1 MGDKVVRIGCSSGF
15 WGDSMVGAP
24 QLVASG
30 GVDYLVA
37 DYLAEITMSIMAR
50 ARAKDPAAGYA
61 TDFVTVT
68 MARLLRD
75 IAARRIRVVTN
86 AGGVNPVACGQAIR
100 KLAAEQ
106 GVALKVAVVS
116 GDDLLP
122 RADEFRAA
130 FVAEQG
136 FVPDKF
142 MSMNAYLGAFPI
154 AAALAA
160 GADIVIT
167 GRCVDSALALGPL
180 IHEFGWQADDWDR
193 LAAGSLAGH
202 IIECGAQATGGIHTD
217 WADVP
222 DWENIGYPIVSVAA
236 DGSFTVGKP
245 AGTGGIVTRG
255 TVAEQLVY
263 EIGDPASY
271 LLPDVTCDFSAV
283 TVQETGESQVRV
295 AGARG
300 RPPTGRYK
308 VSATYMDGFRAVA
321 HLTIGGVDAVA
332 KAERTAAAILARTR
346 KIFASVN
353 LADYRDTLVEVL
365 GAEASYGP
373 HANPAVRQTREAV
386 LKLAVSHLQK
396 LALEIFAR
404 EVAPAGTSFS
414 PGTTGYFGGRPS
426 PQPVVRLYTCFV
438 AKAAVPIA
446 LDIDGAAHRV
456 EIATTNGF
464 TAAPPAEA
472 QSAPLP
478 PGPRTTVP
486 LIRLA
491 FGRSGDKG
499 NHSNI
504 GIIARE
510 PRFLSAIRPVL
521 TAEAVQAWM
530 AHTGTTKVER
540 FDLPGVHGL
549 NFLLHDSLGGGGIAS
564 LRNDPQ
570 GKAHAQ
576 MLLEFPVEVPSAWL
590 T

>member
-1 MGDKVVRIGCSSGF
+1 VGGNVVRIGCSSGF
-15 WGDSMVGAP
+15 WGDSMVGGP

-30 GVDYLVA
+30 EIDYLVA

-50 ARAKDPAAGYA
+50 ARAKDPSAGYA
-61 TDFVTVT
+61 TDFVTET

-75 IAARRIRVVTN
+75 IAARRIKVVTN
-86 AGGVNPVACGQAIR
+86 AGGVNPAACGAAIR

-106 GVALKVAVVS
+106 GVTLKVAVVE

-122 RADEFRAA
+122 RADEFRAT

-136 FVPDKF
+136 FAPDRF

-160 GADIVIT
+160 GADIVIS

-180 IHEFGWQADDWDR
+180 IHEFGWRADDWDR

-217 WADVP
+217 WAAVP
-222 DWENIGYPIVSVAA
+222 EWENIGYPIVSVAA
-236 DGSFTVGKP
+236 DGTFSVGKP

-263 EIGDPASY
+263 EIGDPATY
-271 LLPDVTCDFSAV
+271 LLPDVTCDFSGV
-283 TVQETGESQVRV
+283 TVEVASENLVRV

-300 RPPTGRYK
+300 RPPSGRYK

-346 KIFASVN
+346 KIFAAVN
-353 LADYRDTLVEVL
+353 LGDYRDTLVEVL

-373 HANPAVRQTREAV
+373 HANPAVRRTREAV
-386 LKLAVSHLQK
+386 LKLAVSHSQK
-396 LALEIFAR
+396 PALDIFAR

-438 AKAAVPIA
+438 PKAAVPIKVEV
-446 LDIDGAAHRV
+446 DGATTAV
-456 EIATTNGF
+456 SVATADGF
-464 TAAPPAEA
+464 VPAAPVD
-472 QSAPLP
+472 SRLDPLP
-478 PGPRTTVP
+478 PGPRGTVP

-504 GIIARE
+504 GIVARE
-510 PRFLSAIRPVL
+510 PRFLAAIRAAL
-521 TAEAVQAWM
+521 TAEAVCGWM

-576 MLLEFPVEVPSAWL
+576 MLLDFPVEVPSAWL